1 MMMQCA
7 MTMNCVFL
15 GGVVDYVSNYNNVWL
30 VGLSFIAALDQTFSE
45 TAPVGWSRERE
56 REKHKILLLAKMCKY
71 NGEKQEVEPLISDP
85 PR

>member
-1 MMMQCA
+1 

-15 GGVVDYVSNYNNVWL
+15 GEVVDYVSNYNNVWL

-56 REKHKILLLAKMCKY
+56 RNIKSGCL
-71 NGEKQEVEPLISDP
+71 QV
-85 PR
+85 

>member
-1 MMMQCA
+1 MINSDA
-7 MTMNCVFL
+7 MCSDNELSFL

-56 REKHKILLLAKMCKY
+56 RET
-71 NGEKQEVEPLISDP
+71 
-85 PR
+85 